1 MKEELKDSCY
11 KVQGNTKL
19 KGAVRISGSKN
30 ATLPVLAATLL
41 TDREVTL
48 KNVPWLKDVR
58 NMTDVLKELGARAN
72 YENGVMTV
80 NTKDVANFE
89 TSFELMNKM
98 RASIYV
104 MGPMLAR
111 FGRVKVAMPGGCAIG
126 SRPIDYHLN
135 GLRQMGVQI
144 QTKHG
149 YVDARVEK
157 LKGAK
162 IYLDFPSVGATA
174 NIMMAAVLARGTTV
188 IDNAAAEPHIVD
200 LEWFLKSIG
209 ARIKGAGSRTI
220 TIDGVSKLHGA
231 EHTMIPDQIE
241 AGTFMV
247 AAAITRGNVTLESAR
262 AADLKPIIV
271 KLQEAGVNVRELKNA
286 IRVSA
291 KKNLKPAKITT
302 MPHPGFPTDM
312 QPQMMALLSTC
323 SGVSVIK
330 EAVWENRFMHVA
342 EMIRMGAN
350 LDVQGH
356 TCIITGVDQLTGS
369 KVVAPDLRAGAALV
383 LAGIAA
389 ENTTTVYDIY
399 HIDRGYENFA
409 AKLNALGADVTRI
422 DSE

>member
-1 MKEELKDSCY
+1 MKEESKDACY
-11 KVQGNTKL
+11 KVQGSAKL
-19 KGAVRISGSKN
+19 KGTVRISGSKN

-48 KNVPWLKDVR
+48 KNVPWLRDVE
-58 NMTDVLKELGARAN
+58 NMTEVLRELGASAT
-72 YENGVMTV
+72 YEDGNMAV
-80 NTKDVANFE
+80 NTKDVSGYE

-126 SRPIDYHLN
+126 SRPIDYHLG

-149 YVDARVEK
+149 VVDARAEN

-174 NIMMAAVLARGTTV
+174 NLMMAAALAEGTTV

-200 LEWFLKSIG
+200 LEWFLKSLG
-209 ARIKGAGSRTI
+209 ARVKGAGTRSI
-220 TIDGVSKLHGA
+220 TIEGVKKLHGA
-231 EHTMIPDQIE
+231 THMMIPDQIE
-241 AGTFMV
+241 AGTFMT
-247 AAAITRGNVTLESAR
+247 AAAITRGNVTIEGAR

-271 KLQEAGVNVRELKNA
+271 KLQEAGVNVKELKNA

-291 KKNLKPAKITT
+291 RKNLKAAKITT

-342 EMIRMGAN
+342 EMMRMGAS

-356 TCIITGVDQLTGS
+356 TCIITGVEKLTGS
-369 KVVAPDLRAGAALV
+369 KVVATDLRAGAALV
-383 LAGIAA
+383 IAGVAA
-389 ENTTTVYDIY
+389 ENSTTVYDIY
-399 HIDRGYENFA
+399 HIDRGYEKFDQ
-409 AKLNALGADVTRI
+409 KLAGLGADIQRLDAV
-422 DSE
+422 